1 MRIELSGWQVRDA
14 IRNYLSDNYG
24 MDIYDEDMEDME
36 HEFMY
41 RSIVYK
47 KYKNGKVMKDENG
60 RMIVDEENT
69 KTVISSGLV
78 DEYDST
84 FYFYLMP
91 NSSRGVL

>member
-69 KTVISSGLV
+69 KTVISSGFV

-91 NSSRGVL
+91 TKGEY

>member
-24 MDIYDEDMEDME
+24 LDIHDDEEMEEMQ

-41 RSIVYK
+41 RNIAYK
-47 KYKNGKVMKDENG
+47 KHKNGKVMKDENG
-60 RMIVDEENT
+60 RPIVDKENT
-69 KTVISSGLV
+69 RTVCSSAYV

-84 FYFYLMP
+84 FYFYLM
-91 NSSRGVL
+91 SIKGEY

>member
-14 IRNYLSDNYG
+14 IRHYLEVNYG
-24 MDIYDEDMEDME
+24 LDIHDDEYMEEMQ

-41 RSIVYK
+41 RNIAYK
-47 KYKNGKVMKDENG
+47 KHKNGKVMKDENG

-69 KTVISSGLV
+69 KTVISSGFV

-91 NSSRGVL
+91 TKGEY